1 MNLKDIDGFVE
12 RQIAK
17 RFPDDMDIPI
27 AQLRVR
33 IAQLCIE
40 VMDKVN
46 LAASRARCHS
56 CGAERYPLE

>member
-33 IAQLCIE
+33 IAQLLLRSRE
-40 VMDKVN
+40 V
-46 LAASRARCHS
+46 S
-56 CGAERYPLE
+56 P